1 MEIDK
6 IKQMLEERF
15 SKIPELPQKRHII
28 FWYDKDK
35 SFKEIIDN
43 LELKNVKILKILKSE
58 NKNGEE
64 IETNIFHIKYNLES
78 LDTESNF
85 LIYSEYPRP
94 INNENY
100 LLDIELYSEFF
111 EADKSSLI
119 VEELQLNRKNIEI
132 IKFIKEIIKF
142 FDNKKRVEKLKK
154 ILENPKYIE
163 EKTFKLAILASIVN
177 AENLDFKEV
186 IKNLILDKSKLN
198 EVAKYMGLNYLYSL
212 IEEEFGIV
220 VDEWNLFLKI
230 LVITYF
236 YQEIQVKIDINL
248 EKYYSGRRN
257 DVYVFVNSLFENNQT
272 SKSIKEE
279 FYKLGLEFNIKERI
293 DKLEFEKLLRGK
305 SFEYFDKLIIKK
317 IGEILNLES
326 FEYDYYESVVISRLN
341 NTFWIEKYENFYKLI
356 LATIKLLKLKRDLII
371 KNRDNIVD
379 LYNDYINYYYRVDKC
394 YRHFYFYYDL
404 IEEELPKVF
413 DDLEKK
419 ISNFYEK
426 QYLEILQELWSE
438 KIYDREKLN
447 QQKNFYKNYVAP
459 IETRCAVIIS
469 DGLRYEVG
477 EELKGKI
484 EEKVSTKEINLHG
497 MLTDL
502 PSKTFLGM
510 ANLLP
515 YLKEERKV
523 NLIEGQVTIN
533 GINSSGTMNREKILK
548 QACKESV
555 AIVYDDLKDMN
566 RSEKEDFIKGKKVI
580 YIYHDSI
587 DAIGDKGVTESRTF
601 KACQMAIDELS
612 ALVKNLS
619 DLGIVN
625 IYITSD
631 HGFLYERKEIGEYNK
646 IDIKNE
652 LKDEVQKRYTLS
664 TKPLNDENCIS
675 IETYGVYGNFP
686 RKNQRIKARGSG
698 LQFVH
703 GGISPQEMIVP
714 LIHYIG
720 GVNSKQAEKV
730 TVKIKDTVTKI
741 TSNLTKFTIYQLN
754 AVSSKN
760 KFIERN
766 VTAALY
772 DENIKISDEHKLTL
786 NAIEDNY
793 EYTFSLTLSGLSGDY
808 RKVILKIMD
817 SETKEIIE
825 FKEYVVNMSIT
836 SDFDF

>member
-28 FWYDKDK
+28 FWYDEDK
-35 SFKEIIDN
+35 SFKEIIDD
-43 LELKNVKILKILKSE
+43 LELKNVKILKVLKAQ

-64 IETNIFHIKYNLES
+64 IETNIFYIKYNLEF

-85 LIYSEYPRP
+85 VIYSEYPRP

-119 VEELQLNRKNIEI
+119 VEDLQLNRKNIEI
-132 IKFIKEIIKF
+132 KRSIKKSIKF

-154 ILENPKYIE
+154 ILENPQDVE
-163 EKTFKLAILASIVN
+163 EKTFKLAILASIAN
-177 AENLDFKEV
+177 AENSDFKE
-186 IKNLILDKSKLN
+186 ILKNLILDRSKL
-198 EVAKYMGLNYLYSL
+198 EEIEKYMGLNYLYSL
-212 IEEEFGIV
+212 IEEEFGIIV
-220 VDEWNLFLKI
+220 EEWDIFLKT
-230 LVITYF
+230 LMITHF
-236 YQEIQVKIDINL
+236 YREIQTKAHINL
-248 EKYYSGRRN
+248 EKYYSGKIN
-257 DVYVFVNSLFENNQT
+257 DIYVFVNFLFENKQT

-279 FYKLGLEFNIKERI
+279 FYNLGIQLNIKERI
-293 DKLEFEKLLRGK
+293 DELEFGKLLKGK
-305 SFEYFDKLIIKK
+305 SFEYFDKVIIKK
-317 IGEILNLES
+317 IGEIILSSET
-326 FEYDYYESVVISRLN
+326 FEDEYYESIVVSRLN
-341 NTFWIEKYENFYKLI
+341 NSFWIEKYENFYKLI
-356 LATIKLLKLKRDLII
+356 LSTISLLKLKKTLVIR
-371 KNRDNIVD
+371 NRDSITG
-379 LYNDYINYYYRVDKC
+379 LYNDYINEYYKVDKY
-394 YRHFYFYYDL
+394 YRHFYYYYDL
-404 IEEELPKVF
+404 VKEEEISKVF
-413 DDLEKK
+413 DELEKK

-426 QYLEILQELWSE
+426 EYLEILQELWAE
-438 KIYDREKLN
+438 KICDKEELD
-447 QQKNFYKNYVAP
+447 QQRNFYKNYVAP
-459 IETRCAVIIS
+459 IGTRCAVIIS

-477 EELKGKI
+477 EELKEKI
-484 EEKVSTKEINLHG
+484 EERINVKEINLYG

-515 YLKEERKV
+515 YSKEDREV
-523 NLIEGQVTIN
+523 NLIEAQVTIS

-548 QACKESV
+548 QACQEST
-555 AIVYDDLKDMN
+555 AIVYDDLKKMS
-566 RSEKEDFIKGKKVI
+566 RSEKEEFIKGKEVI

-587 DAIGDKGVTESRTF
+587 DAFGDKGVTESRTF
-601 KACQMAIDELS
+601 EACKTAIKELS

-625 IYITSD
+625 IYVTSD
-631 HGFLYERKEIGEYNK
+631 HGFLYERKVIEEYNK
-646 IDIKNE
+646 IEIKSE
-652 LKDEVQKRYTLS
+652 LKDEVQKRYVLS
-664 TKPLNDENCIS
+664 RKPIDNKACLS
-675 IETYGVYGNFP
+675 LETYGLYGVFP

-720 GVNSKQAEKV
+720 GANSKQASKV
-730 TVKIKDTVTKI
+730 PVKIKDSVTKI

-766 VTAALY
+766 VNVALY
-772 DENIKISDEHKLTL
+772 DENKKISDEHKITL
-786 NAIEDNY
+786 NAKEDNY
-793 EYTFSLTLSGLSGDY
+793 EYTFSLTLSGDY
-808 RKVILKIMD
+808 RKVILKVID
-817 SETKEIIE
+817 SETKDIIE
-825 FKEYVVNMSIT
+825 SKEYDVSISIA

>member
-28 FWYDKDK
+28 FWYDEDK
-35 SFKEIIDN
+35 SFKEIIDD
-43 LELKNVKILKILKSE
+43 LELKNVKILKVLKAQ

-64 IETNIFHIKYNLES
+64 IETNIFYIKYNLEF

-119 VEELQLNRKNIEI
+119 VEDLQLNRKNIEI
-132 IKFIKEIIKF
+132 KRSIKKSIKF

-154 ILENPKYIE
+154 ILENPQDVE
-163 EKTFKLAILASIVN
+163 EKTFKLAILASIAN
-177 AENLDFKEV
+177 AENSDFKE
-186 IKNLILDKSKLN
+186 ILKNLILDRSKL
-198 EVAKYMGLNYLYSL
+198 EEIEKYMGLNYLYSL
-212 IEEEFGIV
+212 IEEEFGIIV
-220 VDEWNLFLKI
+220 EEWDIFLKT
-230 LVITYF
+230 LMITHF
-236 YQEIQVKIDINL
+236 YREIQTKAHINL
-248 EKYYSGRRN
+248 EKYYSGKIN
-257 DVYVFVNSLFENNQT
+257 DIYVFVNFLFENKQT

-279 FYKLGLEFNIKERI
+279 FYNLGIQLNIKERI
-293 DKLEFEKLLRGK
+293 DELEFGKLLKGK
-305 SFEYFDKLIIKK
+305 SFEYFDKVIIKK
-317 IGEILNLES
+317 IGEILSSET
-326 FEYDYYESVVISRLN
+326 FEDEYYESIVVSRLN
-341 NTFWIEKYENFYKLI
+341 NSFWIEKYENFYKLI
-356 LATIKLLKLKRDLII
+356 LSTISLLKLKKTLVIR
-371 KNRDNIVD
+371 NRDSITD
-379 LYNDYINYYYRVDKC
+379 LYNDYINEYYKVDKY
-394 YRHFYFYYDL
+394 YRHFYYYYDL
-404 IEEELPKVF
+404 VKEEEISKVF
-413 DDLEKK
+413 DELEKK

-426 QYLEILQELWSE
+426 EYLEILQELWAE
-438 KIYDREKLN
+438 KICDKEELD
-447 QQKNFYKNYVAP
+447 QQRNFYKNYVAP
-459 IETRCAVIIS
+459 IGTRCAVIIS

-477 EELKGKI
+477 EELKEKI
-484 EEKVSTKEINLHG
+484 EERINVKEINLYG

-515 YLKEERKV
+515 YSKEDREV
-523 NLIEGQVTIN
+523 NLIESQVTIS

-548 QACKESV
+548 QVCQEST
-555 AIVYDDLKDMN
+555 AIVYDDLKKMS
-566 RSEKEDFIKGKKVI
+566 RSEKEEFIKGKEVI

-587 DAIGDKGVTESRTF
+587 DAFGDKGVTESRTF
-601 KACQMAIDELS
+601 EACQTAIKELS

-625 IYITSD
+625 IYVTSD
-631 HGFLYERKEIGEYNK
+631 HGFLYERKVIEEYNK
-646 IDIKNE
+646 IEIKSE
-652 LKDEVQKRYTLS
+652 LKDEVQKRYVLS
-664 TKPLNDENCIS
+664 RKPIDNKACLS
-675 IETYGVYGNFP
+675 LETYGLYGVFP

-720 GVNSKQAEKV
+720 GANSKQASKV
-730 TVKIKDTVTKI
+730 PVKIKDSVTKI

-766 VTAALY
+766 VNVALY
-772 DENIKISDEHKLTL
+772 DENKKISDEHKITL
-786 NAIEDNY
+786 NAKEDNY
-793 EYTFSLTLSGLSGDY
+793 EYTFSLTLSGDY
-808 RKVILKIMD
+808 RKVILKVID
-817 SETKEIIE
+817 SETKDIIE
-825 FKEYVVNMSIT
+825 SKEYDVSISIA